1 MVLLIRFSQELI
13 LWDVNY
19 KNKGEYTGIAES
31 PYKIVSNLDGAEGW
45 TIPEKLELS
54 EGINTFTL
62 KCESDADNMDINI
75 NDFKIKELRL
85 IRLSQKN

>member
-1 MVLLIRFSQELI
+1 VFPQRGEND
-13 LWDVNY
+13 WDCW
-19 KNKGEYTGIAES
+19 
-31 PYKIVSNLDGAEGW
+31 GW